1 MFGFGKKL
9 SEDEHVYAPVTG
21 EVIPLDKVS
30 DPVFAQK
37 MMGDG
42 YAVEPNASKI
52 VSRFL
57 GR

>member
-1 MFGFGKKL
+1 MFGFGKKI

-52 VSRFL
+52 VSEH
-57 GR
+57 